1 LIPQDFF
8 KILSKKAISFYTGVP
23 DSLLKNFC
31 SYVND
36 NVSREN
42 HIISTNEGSAIAL
55 AAGYYLSSGKPA
67 LVYMQNSGFGNAV
80 NPLLSLMDPE
90 VYGIPVLLM
99 IGWRGEPGVKDE
111 PQHIKQGRVMT
122 ELLKSMEIPFRIFN
136 KSTSDPEL
144 EISELYTTSISNNCP
159 SAMLISEGFFD
170 NYTSVSRT
178 ENPYIVSRE
187 EAIKMITDM
196 TGDNDIIIC
205 TTGKASRELYELQ
218 KKKKSVNQND
228 FLTVGSMGHSS
239 QIALGIALNKKNRN
253 VFILDGDGAV
263 LMHMGSLAVIG
274 SESPENLKHII
285 LNNGAHESVG
295 GQPTA
300 GFKIS
305 FTETAKG
312 CGYKMAALAETPEQ
326 IRHEFEKLKNS
337 KGPALLEIRVSCSS
351 RSDLGRPVTSPAENK
366 KVFTEHLRK

>member
-1 LIPQDFF
+1 MKPQDFF
-8 KILSKKAISFYTGVP
+8 KILSEKGISFYTGVP

-31 SYVND
+31 YYVNE
-36 NVSREN
+36 NVAREN

-55 AAGYYLSSGKPA
+55 AAGYYLSSGKPG

-80 NPLLSLMDPE
+80 NPLLSLTDPE

-122 ELLKSMEIPFRIFN
+122 ELLRCMEIPFRIFN
-136 KSTSDPEL
+136 QNTSDPES
-144 EISELYTTSISNNCP
+144 EISELYSDSISGNRP
-159 SAMLISEGFFD
+159 AAMLISEGFFD
-170 NYTSVSRT
+170 SYTPVSKT
-178 ENPYIVSRE
+178 ENPYTVSRE
-187 EAIKMITDM
+187 EAVKMIAEM
-196 TGDNDIIIC
+196 TGEEDILVC
-205 TTGKASRELYELQ
+205 TTGKASRELYEFQ
-218 KKKKSVNQND
+218 KKKNSGNLND

-239 QIALGIALNKKNRN
+239 QIALGIALNRKDRK

-285 LNNGAHESVG
+285 LNNGSHESVG

-305 FTETAKG
+305 FTETAKA
-312 CGYKMAALAETPEQ
+312 CGYKMAALAETTEQ
-326 IRHEFEKLKNS
+326 IRHEFEILKNF
-337 KGPALLEIRVSCSS
+337 KGPAMLEIRISSSS
-351 RSDLGRPVTSPAENK
+351 RPDLGRPHTSPAENK
-366 KVFTEHLRK
+366 KSFTEYIRK